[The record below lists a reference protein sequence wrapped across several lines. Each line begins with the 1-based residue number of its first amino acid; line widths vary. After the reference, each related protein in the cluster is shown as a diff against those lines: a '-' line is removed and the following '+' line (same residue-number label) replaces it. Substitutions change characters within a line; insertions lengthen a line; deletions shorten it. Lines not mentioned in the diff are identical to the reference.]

1 MNALSYPSMAERKSR
16 KASLRRGHSKSSARN
31 FTYPDQTDGSRLA
44 AQLREETSK
53 LNAKQRGEL
62 FQRGMKIIYGG
73 VAAKE
78 KSGTGH

>member
-1 MNALSYPSMAERKSR
+1 MLYATPSMAERKNPKASPR
-16 KASLRRGHSKSSARN
+16 KARSKSRARN
-31 FTYPDQTDGSRLA
+31 FAYPDQTDGSRLA
-44 AQLREETSK
+44 AQLRKETSK

-78 KSGTGH
+78 KSGAGH